1 MEKVRAVC
9 GAIPVHAVRARDGC
23 GMDALRAYLTPGTTI
38 CLFGSS
44 GVGKSTL
51 VNALVGQEVMRTGEI
66 RVLGGKGRHTT
77 THRQLIDVDGVF
89 LIDTPGM
96 REFGVCDV
104 ADGIRETFA
113 AITALA
119 AHCRFR
125 DCTHTSEP
133 GCAIRQALADG
144 ALSEEQFAAYRSLQ
158 AENEWAYEKKAKK
171 MVDIAKSRR
180 QYKNRR

>member
-1 MEKVRAVC
+1 MR
-9 GAIPVHAVRARDGC
+9 ISART
-23 GMDALRAYLTPGTTI
+23 RR
-38 CLFGSS
+38 
-44 GVGKSTL
+44 
-51 VNALVGQEVMRTGEI
+51 NA
-66 RVLGGKGRHTT
+66 

-96 REFGVCDV
+96 CEFGVCDV
-104 ADGIRETFA
+104 ADGIRETF
-113 AITALA
+113 A

>member
-1 MEKVRAVC
+1 M
-9 GAIPVHAVRARDGC
+9 
-23 GMDALRAYLTPGTTI
+23 PGI
-38 CLFGSS
+38 GSS
-44 GVGKSTL
+44 S
-51 VNALVGQEVMRTGEI
+51 MW
-66 RVLGGKGRHTT
+66 
-77 THRQLIDVDGVF
+77 DVDGVF